1 MCKMRLVWILT
12 ALDGWFNWKCKF
24 ISLWTTRPSLVC
36 SEQIQQQLE
45 SFPVSM
51 TLICRAAARE
61 QREREQRELRE
72 AKGRN
77 RAELLSETA
86 QLEDMHETWLLQVKD
101 RIFLWALQPHPLA
114 ARWSY
119 CDTYKCKQRSDGW
132 MKCNS
137 GLLIYEHE

>member
-1 MCKMRLVWILT
+1 MNYAPKSSMCSK
-12 ALDGWFNWKCKF
+12 
-24 ISLWTTRPSLVC
+24 
-36 SEQIQQQLE
+36 QIQQQLE

-86 QLEDMHETWLLQVKD
+86 QLEDMHET
-101 RIFLWALQPHPLA
+101 
-114 ARWSY
+114 
-119 CDTYKCKQRSDGW
+119 
-132 MKCNS
+132 
-137 GLLIYEHE
+137 